1 MLVLGRKEEQT
12 IQIGDDIRISI
23 LRIKGNGVRV
33 GIEAPDQVRI
43 IRGELETIASQW
55 EEAETNF
62 DSQQPGALLAS
73 CR

>member
-1 MLVLGRKEEQT
+1 MLVLSRKEEQT
-12 IQIGDDIRISI
+12 IQIGDDIRITI

-43 IRGELETIASQW
+43 IRGELEPVASQW
-55 EEAETNF
+55 DAATNF
-62 DSQQPGALLAS
+62 GSRQLGAMLAS

>member
-12 IQIGDDIRISI
+12 IQIGDDIRVTI

-43 IRGELETIASQW
+43 IRGELEPVTAQW
-55 EEAETNF
+55 SAEMNF
-62 DSQQPGALLAS
+62 GPQQTGAVLAS
-73 CR
+73 CK